1 MKMDKE
7 QALKSEALLAAVEGT
22 VEALEGEILKIVA
35 EIRPPKTDD
44 TNDASIASFYS
55 AVGVVGT
62 TKIAKRVYDLKDRL
76 STLKTLF
83 ENLNDMFAKNVLPEL
98 IAEEELQSPVKVAG
112 VAKLVLR
119 NELYVQN
126 VAAEEQKFFDW
137 LIGIGQSD
145 LIKETV
151 NASSLKSSVK
161 AVMKKNNEL
170 LALEENR
177 GRELS
182 EIEGYTPIPEDILKV
197 TPYQM
202 VAFNK
207 L

>member
-7 QALKSEALLAAVEGT
+7 QATKSEALLAAVEGT
-22 VEALEGEILKIVA
+22 VEGLEIELLKIVS

-55 AVGVVGT
+55 PVGVVGT
-62 TKIAKRVYDLKDRL
+62 AKIAKRVYDLKDRI
-76 STLKTLF
+76 SSLKTLF
-83 ENLNDMFAKNVLPEL
+83 ESLNDMFAKNVLPEL

-126 VAAEEQKFFDW
+126 VAADDQKFFDW

-161 AVMKKNNEL
+161 AVMKMNNEL

-177 GRELS
+177 GKEVS
-182 EIEGYTPIPEDILKV
+182 EIAGYTPIPEDILKV

-202 VAFNK
+202 VTFNK

>member
-1 MKMDKE
+1 MDKE

-55 AVGVVGT
+55 PVGVVGT

-98 IAEEELQSPVKVAG
+98 IAEEGLKSPVKIDG
-112 VAKLVLR
+112 VTKLVVR
-119 NELYVQN
+119 NDLYLKN
-126 VAAEEQKFFDW
+126 MAAGENEQKFFDW

-151 NASSLKSSVK
+151 NASSLKSSIK
-161 AVMKKNNEL
+161 AILEANNAL
-170 LALEENR
+170 LSKEENR
-177 GRELS
+177 GK
-182 EIEGYTPIPEDILKV
+182 EIADIAGYTPIPEDILKV

-202 VAFNK
+202 VSFNK